1 MQTDFNT
8 AYNII
13 PPNKTITT
21 KEVPVIPNPYQQVS
35 ATQTQ
40 PVPINVSSSSQST
53 NTSSV
58 PAPST
63 PGAVGH
69 STQQVAASSTTM
81 LPQPSDSSGQKEGI
95 FPPGGIKTELNSD
108 VHC

>member
-1 MQTDFNT
+1 MQTDFTT

-21 KEVPVIPNPYQQVS
+21 KEVPVNTYQQIS
-35 ATQTQ
+35 AIQTQ
-40 PVPINVSSSSQST
+40 PGPMYLPSSSQPT
-53 NTSSV
+53 NTPSSV

-81 LPQPSDSSGQKEGI
+81 LPQPSDSSSQKEGG
-95 FPPGGIKTELNSD
+95 FPPGGIKIELNSD
-108 VHC
+108 IQC